1 MHLMKVDPRALKE
14 NPDRTRQTK
23 STPQADALL
32 LATIKA
38 VGIVQPP
45 VIAPETGGG
54 NGYVVDSG
62 HRRIRQA
69 IAAGLEEID
78 VLVVDAAND
87 NGAMRNMVENIA
99 REPLN
104 PVDQW
109 RAIERLV
116 ALGWTE
122 EAIGVALALA
132 VRQIRK
138 LRLLANVLL
147 GAQPMP
153 QDASRDRCATMAS
166 PIVA

>member
-1 MHLMKVDPRALKE
+1 MQLIKVDPRALKE
-14 NPDRTRQTK
+14 NPDRMRQTK

-54 NGYVVDSG
+54 NGYIVDSG

-78 VLVVDAAND
+78 VLVVNAAND

-99 REPLN
+99 R
-104 PVDQW
+104 
-109 RAIERLV
+109 
-116 ALGWTE
+116 
-122 EAIGVALALA
+122 
-132 VRQIRK
+132 
-138 LRLLANVLL
+138 
-147 GAQPMP
+147 
-153 QDASRDRCATMAS
+153 
-166 PIVA
+166 